1 MEGGNDQI
9 VSRML
14 AELPA
19 GTVKYGNALTALRAN
34 ANGSVTGTFLSGR
47 KYTDVHGGPHHPRP
61 AVHDA
66 SGCRPPRGP
75 GSAP

>member
-1 MEGGNDQI
+1 
-9 VSRML
+9 ML

-47 KYTDVHGGPHHPRP
+47 KYTDVTADRVILALPFTTLR
-61 AVHDA
+61 DA
-66 SGCRPPRGP
+66 TSRGP
-75 GSAP
+75 GSAR